1 MSLFPVQY
9 QDVMLLVVEGHP
21 GQVPGTG
28 FASLVLMH
36 GLVFGIAC
44 FSHRLSVLVPHIA
57 SYCCRCCAVHN
68 LMMASG

>member
-44 FSHRLSVLVPHIA
+44 FSHRLSPFWCHTLPAIVVGAVLFTI
-57 SYCCRCCAVHN
+57 
-68 LMMASG
+68 